1 MKRQRRGK
9 EERAEKVDSRL
20 EKPEKVIES
29 EEREERG
36 FLSREKMSVFG
47 DQIQF
52 EELLKPSR
60 RKESTDLFVLKT
72 PFLYQDF
79 RDIDGVR

>member
-1 MKRQRRGK
+1 MRQ
-9 EERAEKVDSRL
+9 D
-20 EKPEKVIES
+20 KPEKVVES
-29 EEREERG
+29 EERDER
-36 FLSREKMSVFG
+36 FISREKLSVFG

-60 RKESTDLFVLKT
+60 RKESQDLFVLKT

-79 RDIDGVR
+79 RDTEGVSNTTDRTSITTNAFLR